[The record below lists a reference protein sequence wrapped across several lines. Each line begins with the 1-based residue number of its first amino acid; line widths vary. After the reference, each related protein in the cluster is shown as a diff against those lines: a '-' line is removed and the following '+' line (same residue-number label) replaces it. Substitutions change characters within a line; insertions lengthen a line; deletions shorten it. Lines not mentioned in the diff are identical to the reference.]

1 MPKMQT
7 DKVISSQSI
16 SQCPVCNSKDSVNDF
31 CIDQF
36 TIHQCSECDC
46 KYVINPPSKKEL
58 ESYYNREQWFNGGE
72 PGGYRDYDEQ
82 TVGSL
87 KMIKDIF
94 DDIDS
99 DRHLSILDLG
109 CGYGSHLQLAADRGW
124 QCFGVEPS
132 DHARAIAQLRLEG
145 KAMIVKSINELIPHC
160 FDLILMLDVIE
171 HVSNPEELLYPLYN
185 IGAIQEKTKL
195 ILTTPNSGSRLAISD
210 PVNWPYHHPPSHL
223 TYYNEKSL
231 NKLLKKLRFSKI
243 IIKGIYANQAMN
255 EDPSSLEDF
264 EGLEVQASGSN
275 FIRFMQERYVPST
288 CSEIAEYEHMPRYQY
303 ALSLAPNK
311 TILDF
316 GCGTGYGSSILAAR
330 ARAVVGVDID
340 ESALEWARETHRKP
354 TLNFR
359 INSDFGASLPSQYF
373 DLVTCFEMIE
383 HVTADH
389 QQLIIDSFVKVL
401 KPDGVL
407 LISTPNPDIT
417 ALYGDNPYHLC
428 ELTRDEFEA
437 LLRSKFKFVNIIDQ
451 HALASILFASGNS
464 GQAWQLDTLRN
475 TKLTESSTLGYLAL
489 CSQQEIGAMKSSVY
503 VDNDAPYIPLILDLR
518 KNLLE
523 AKVKAYE
530 FEQTLIQLR
539 STEQGHFSREQ
550 EVLSKE
556 QKILRREQELVGKE
570 QELLNMDQR
579 LLRKE
584 QDLLNMDQ
592 RLLSKEQEL
601 LSKEQELLS
610 KEQELL
616 NRDQGLLSKEQGLL
630 YREQALQRHPVSRIS
645 NAVKRNIAWF
655 SSSPKQT

>member
-1 MPKMQT
+1 MIKLNKTVNLAKHFMPKMKT
-7 DKVISSQSI
+7 DKVVSNQPI
-16 SQCPVCNSKDSVNDF
+16 SQCPVCNSKDSSNEF

-36 TIHQCSECDC
+36 TIRQCSECDC

-87 KMIKDIF
+87 NMIKDIF
-94 DDIDS
+94 KEIDC

-145 KAMIVKSINELIPHC
+145 KAMIVKSIDELIPHC

-195 ILTTPNSGSRLAISD
+195 IITTPNSGSRLAISD

-231 NKLLKKLRFSKI
+231 NKLLKKLRFSEI
-243 IIKGIYANQAMN
+243 TIKGIHANQNLNA
-255 EDPSSLEDF
+255 DPSSLEDF

-303 ALSLAPNK
+303 ALTLAANK
-311 TILDF
+311 TVLDF
-316 GCGTGYGSSILAAR
+316 GCGTGYGSSILATR
-330 ARAVVGVDID
+330 ARAVVGIDID
-340 ESALEWARETHRKP
+340 ESALEWARDTHRKP
-354 TLNFR
+354 TLEFR
-359 INSDFGASLPSQYF
+359 QNSDFGASLPSQYF

-417 ALYGDNPYHLC
+417 ALYGNNPYHLC

-437 LLRSKFKFVNIIDQ
+437 LLRSKFKIVNIIDQ
-451 HALASILFASGNS
+451 HALVSILFSSGSNAQ
-464 GQAWQLDTLRN
+464 GWQLDTLRN
-475 TKLTESSTLGYLAL
+475 TKLTESSTLGFLAL
-489 CSQQEIGAMKSSVY
+489 CSQEEIGTMDSCIY
-503 VDNDAPYIPLILDLR
+503 VDNDAPYIPLVLDLR

-523 AKVKAYE
+523 AKVMAYE

-539 STEQGHFSREQ
+539 STQQGRLSREEELLGREQ
-550 EVLSKE
+550 EVLSNE
-556 QKILRREQELVGKE
+556 QKVLRREQELLNTE
-570 QELLNMDQR
+570 QELLGREQEILN
-579 LLRKE
+579 KE
-584 QDLLNMDQ
+584 QEA
-592 RLLSKEQEL
+592 LSKEKKCLRREQEL
-601 LSKEQELLS
+601 LGKEEELS
-610 KEQELL
+610 
-616 NRDQGLLSKEQGLL
+616 N
-630 YREQALQRHPVSRIS
+630 REQALQRHPVSRIGNALKRKISWLS
-645 NAVKRNIAWF
+645 NSER
-655 SSSPKQT
+655 

>member
-1 MPKMQT
+1 
-7 DKVISSQSI
+7 
-16 SQCPVCNSKDSVNDF
+16 
-31 CIDQF
+31 
-36 TIHQCSECDC
+36 
-46 KYVINPPSKKEL
+46 
-58 ESYYNREQWFNGGE
+58 
-72 PGGYRDYDEQ
+72 
-82 TVGSL
+82 
-87 KMIKDIF
+87 
-94 DDIDS
+94 
-99 DRHLSILDLG
+99 
-109 CGYGSHLQLAADRGW
+109 
-124 QCFGVEPS
+124 
-132 DHARAIAQLRLEG
+132 
-145 KAMIVKSINELIPHC
+145 
-160 FDLILMLDVIE
+160 
-171 HVSNPEELLYPLYN
+171 
-185 IGAIQEKTKL
+185 
-195 ILTTPNSGSRLAISD
+195 
-210 PVNWPYHHPPSHL
+210 
-223 TYYNEKSL
+223 
-231 NKLLKKLRFSKI
+231 
-243 IIKGIYANQAMN
+243 MN

-316 GCGTGYGSSILAAR
+316 GCGTGYGSSILATK

-354 TLNFR
+354 TLEFR
-359 INSDFGASLPSQYF
+359 KNSDFGASLPSQYF

-389 QQLIIDSFVKVL
+389 QQLIIDSFVQAL

-451 HALASILFASGNS
+451 HALASILFASGN
-464 GQAWQLDTLRN
+464 GAQGWQLDTLRN
-475 TKLTESSTLGYLAL
+475 NKLTESSTLGYLAF
-489 CSQQEIGAMKSSVY
+489 CSQQEICAMKSSAY

-539 STEQGHFSREQ
+539 STQQGRFSREQ

-556 QKILRREQELVGKE
+556 QKVLRREQEL
-570 QELLNMDQR
+570 R
-579 LLRKE
+579 
-584 QDLLNMDQ
+584 
-592 RLLSKEQEL
+592 
-601 LSKEQELLS
+601 S

-616 NRDQGLLSKEQGLL
+616 NRDQELISKEQELISKERVVVSKEQEL
-630 YREQALQRHPVSRIS
+630 ISREQVVVNRELTLQRHPVSRIS
-645 NAVKRNIAWF
+645 NAVKRKIPWL
-655 SSSPKQT
+655 SSSEK

>member
-1 MPKMQT
+1 VKLAAQMMPEMKIDRVSGKKT
-7 DKVISSQSI
+7 F
-16 SQCPVCNSKDSVNDF
+16 SQCPVCNCKDSDNHF
-31 CIDQF
+31 CVDKF
-36 TIHQCSECDC
+36 TIRQCSECDC

-58 ESYYNREQWFNGGE
+58 ENYYNREQWFNGGE

-82 TVGSL
+82 TVSSL
-87 KMIKDIF
+87 NMIKEIF
-94 DDIDS
+94 EEINS

-109 CGYGSHLQLAADRGW
+109 CGYGSHLELAADRGW

-132 DHARAIAQLRLEG
+132 DHARAVAQLRLEG

-171 HVSNPEELLYPLYN
+171 HVSNPVELLYPLYN
-185 IGAIQEKTKL
+185 IGAIQGKTKL
-195 ILTTPNSGSRLAISD
+195 ILTTPNAGSRLAISD

-231 NKLLKKLRFSKI
+231 NKLLKKLRFSEI
-243 IIKGIYANQAMN
+243 TIKGIHANQTLNA
-255 EDPSSLEDF
+255 DPSSLEDF

-303 ALSLAPNK
+303 ALSLAPNR

-316 GCGTGYGSSILAAR
+316 GCGTGYGSSILATS

-354 TLNFR
+354 TLEFR
-359 INSDFGASLPSQYF
+359 KNSDFGASLPSQYF

-389 QQLIIDSFVKVL
+389 QQLIIDSFIKVL

-428 ELTRDEFEA
+428 ELTRDEFKA

-451 HALASILFASGNS
+451 HALASILFASGNDAQ
-464 GQAWQLDTLRN
+464 GWQLDTLRN

-539 STEQGHFSREQ
+539 SSQQGWLSREQ
-550 EVLSKE
+550 EVLSREQEVLSRE
-556 QKILRREQELVGKE
+556 QKFLRREQEL
-570 QELLNMDQR
+570 
-579 LLRKE
+579 
-584 QDLLNMDQ
+584 
-592 RLLSKEQEL
+592 LSKQQE
-601 LSKEQELLS
+601 
-610 KEQELL
+610 
-616 NRDQGLLSKEQGLL
+616 LLSKEQGLL
-630 YREQALQRHPVSRIS
+630 DREQALQRHPVSRIS
-645 NAVKRNIAWF
+645 NAVKRKISWL
-655 SSSPKQT
+655 SSSEK